1 MKRLKRELDNNS
13 WNNNIV
19 IKRVN
24 NNNRKN
30 MMNMVT
36 LINNDF
42 NINITDPLI
51 SNSIPIINIPKKL
64 SLCKNI

>member
-1 MKRLKRELDNNS
+1 
-13 WNNNIV
+13 
-19 IKRVN
+19 
-24 NNNRKN
+24 
-30 MMNMVT
+30 MVT

-64 SLCKNI
+64 IFKKEKIIIDREISSLG